1 MPRCFFTELK
11 MASNDHHLSSQPLG
25 ETLASELADLLV
37 RGLRIAEGH
46 RDYGGMGLCYHDG
59 IFLYSHVY
67 DGELLPPGEPLYQHA
82 GVSAELRSFTDE
94 AAFVA
99 WLAAQTDL
107 SLAGL
112 ELADPWLHR
121 NQRLTRQRL
130 ESAVAHARCTPPER
144 WHDRA
149 W

>member
-1 MPRCFFTELK
+1 MSEAKLEMST
-11 MASNDHHLSSQPLG
+11 NDQSPSSLPVG
-25 ETLASELADLLV
+25 EALAGELADLLV

-46 RDYGGMGLCYHDG
+46 RDYGGMGLCYHG
-59 IFLYSHVY
+59 GVFLYSHVH
-67 DGELLPPGEPLYQHA
+67 DGELLPLGVPLYQ
-82 GVSAELRSFTDE
+82 SASAAAERRSFADK
-94 AAFVA
+94 AAFVE
-99 WLAAQTDL
+99 WLSAQTDR

-112 ELADPWLHR
+112 GLSDPWLHR

-130 ESAVAHARCTPPER
+130 ERAVSSAGSTPPER